1 MEFQGAK
8 YKIPKSLSRVNDCP
22 VAILE
27 SVNSV
32 AAMMSFIHAPL
43 LSPKVAIPPASL
55 GHRYMTSAHPGLS
68 ALVLSACHTFFKPVL
83 VSQNLRPIKCPL
95 FQKHQLFW
103 GHPPSQTGEWTSFRD
118 CPPLAASATL
128 SPAAACFFA
137 YLQLPS
143 PLSTISSLPLSSP
156 SILVG
161 RCWEI
166 MKRFG

>member
-118 CPPLAASATL
+118 CPP
-128 SPAAACFFA
+128 
-137 YLQLPS
+137 PS
-143 PLSTISSLPLSSP
+143 PPLPHCRRQLLASSP
-156 SILVG
+156 TSNSLRHSPPYPPSPFPAHLSWWEDVG
-161 RCWEI
+161 
-166 MKRFG
+166 KL